1 DVSWEVASVN
11 VPIAEVEIVV
21 NGLVAEQIT
30 VGNALRHSGHASIPI
45 TASSW
50 VALRVR
56 GSYYGRPG
64 DIAAHTSAVQVLT
77 GDQPIFA
84 QADAMAVLEQIEGAL
99 AYVDTLAPRPE
110 VQRLRQVRARLE
122 AAHNRLHQRLH
133 ALGVF
138 HRHTPLHSH
147 EAPHLH

>member
-1 DVSWEVASVN
+1 MRRMCDR
-11 VPIAEVEIVV
+11 IVHR
-21 NGLVAEQIT
+21 GPDAY
-30 VGNALRHSGHASIPI
+30 
-45 TASSW
+45 
-50 VALRVR
+50 
-56 GSYYGRPG
+56 GSYVDARCALGHRRLSII
-64 DIAAHTSAVQVLT
+64 DLVT